1 MNNHLTPQQMLAYVD
16 GELPRSETRRAEK
29 HLHSCWTCLTEM
41 EHLKDGIATI
51 LEAQNESFTP
61 ALPPPPQPWP
71 SFQTVLARSLPAQ
84 PDPLWVRF
92 RAYLSHASVFAAS
105 GIVAALLVGVY
116 SVFHTKTVSAKE
128 VLQRIQLADAQRSA
142 VTKGQVI
149 RERVRIRKTTH
160 RQSPPKLS
168 NVDTWKSPTAAYWNI
183 EESDSAPADL
193 EAKYQAHQIPAGL
206 PLSAASVDAWGKVAG
221 GSPVVSRQGSDVGL
235 TFDGATDGADGSVE
249 RVSLTIQPDTWQV
262 KQLTLDFTDASFEVT
277 EENYSVMPESA
288 VPANVL
294 AYLEPG
300 VVPLPSTNPFS
311 PLVSD
316 IAASAIHLPM
326 VNLDKAELDVL
337 GTLHG
342 LGADLG
348 EPVTVTR
355 SKQAI
360 RVGVWQMPPERQKE
374 LRAALADEPGVQV
387 ELIAPRVPL
396 KSEAAVRPS
405 TPPSAAS
412 DTPLKIEVESD
423 NEDQR
428 LLKYFGSPER
438 EQDFTNEALGTS
450 TAILSHLY
458 ALKNLQGQFSVESS
472 QSLAQQEQARLHS
485 LVQDHVTAIASSMD
499 ALDRQLS
506 PLDAHFNVSP
516 CTPSPVSTVANW
528 QSGSLEALETARIID
543 HLLRALF
550 TTSQAPAVP
559 DSALPQINQNLCR
572 LRAELSGL
580 RVAKDSPNI
589 Y

>member
-84 PDPLWVRF
+84 PAPLRVRF
-92 RAYLSHASVFAAS
+92 RAYLSQASIFAAS

-116 SVFHTKTVSAKE
+116 SVFHTETVSAKE

-168 NVDTWKSPTAAYWNI
+168 NVDTWKSPTSAYWNV
-183 EESDSAPADL
+183 EKSDSAPADL
-193 EAKYQAHQIPAGL
+193 EAKYQAHKIPVDL

-221 GSPVVSRQGSDVGL
+221 GSPVVSRQGSDVDL
-235 TFDGATDGADGSVE
+235 TFDGATEGADGSVE
-249 RVSLTIQPDTWQV
+249 RVSLTIQTDTWQV
-262 KQLTLDFTDASFEVT
+262 KQMTLDFTDASFEVT
-277 EENYSVMPESA
+277 EEDYSVMPESA
-288 VPANVL
+288 VPTKVL
-294 AYLEPG
+294 ACLEPG
-300 VVPLPSTNPFS
+300 VVPLSSASSLFPP
-311 PLVSD
+311 VSD
-316 IAASAIHLPM
+316 IAASAVHPPM

-374 LRAALADEPGVQV
+374 LSAALADEPGVQV

-396 KSEAAVRPS
+396 KSEAAVRP
-405 TPPSAAS
+405 PPAAS
-412 DTPLKIEVESD
+412 DTPLPIEVESD

-458 ALKNLQGQFSVESS
+458 ALKYLQGQFSVESS
-472 QSLAQQEQARLHS
+472 QSLAQVEQARLHS
-485 LVQDHVTAIASSMD
+485 LVQDHVTAVASSMD

-516 CTPSPVSTVANW
+516 CTLSPVSRVANW
-528 QSGSLEALETARIID
+528 QSGSLEALETARAID

-550 TTSQAPAVP
+550 TISQAPAVP
-559 DSALPQINQNLCR
+559 DSALPQIDQNLCR
-572 LRAELSGL
+572 LRAELSVL
-580 RVAKDSPNI
+580 RGAKDSPNI